1 MHLPGAGVFESVCMS
16 VLNGKPYDL
25 IHLPRLE
32 PLGSRYVASN
42 AASGRPLNSPQK
54 AGSMLGLLYLE
65 PDDGFVGGDLSPTS
79 VFSEGAKPSGLVSL
93 CRRRGFVRSMRVE
106 GRG

>member
-1 MHLPGAGVFESVCMS
+1 
-16 VLNGKPYDL
+16 
-25 IHLPRLE
+25 
-32 PLGSRYVASN
+32 
-42 AASGRPLNSPQK
+42 
-54 AGSMLGLLYLE
+54 MLGLLYLE